1 MRAAWD
7 EAGQLR
13 RPLPNAR
20 LRIVASGEREE
31 RRRRFGQ
38 CPLRAP
44 IPVTHELM
52 SVLSKSYQGTTNSIS
67 CVTREPTAFCLDFFI
82 FFGIH
87 FSNSEE
93 RAEARAYAVFASD
106 LLMRDDPVARL
117 RSRSTDLLRRGQQ
130 QRRRLDLN
138 QDLSDFGR
146 LDERPESKREHAIS
160 RCTRQPR

>member
-1 MRAAWD
+1 MRAPWD

-82 FFGIH
+82 FFLESISQIRKNEQKLGRML
-87 FSNSEE
+87 FSQ
-93 RAEARAYAVFASD
+93 VTFCCG
-106 LLMRDDPVARL
+106 MTP
-117 RSRSTDLLRRGQQ
+117 
-130 QRRRLDLN
+130 
-138 QDLSDFGR
+138 
-146 LDERPESKREHAIS
+146 
-160 RCTRQPR
+160 